1 MYCFW
6 HDVVQV
12 SSCRVGWHCS
22 GAARDRYWCKKPMFM
37 TAATNGL
44 QNKVVDSNETPYVL
58 NSGLI
63 PAEIFIEITMQLCV
77 QQ

>member
-1 MYCFW
+1 
-6 HDVVQV
+6 
-12 SSCRVGWHCS
+12 
-22 GAARDRYWCKKPMFM
+22 MFM